1 MVREIE
7 SKFRGYSVLWGR
19 GRGLRREMR
28 EISFF
33 LSFFIF
39 LRVFYEGE
47 RWKERIVMDRDGG
60 SGEFVSFVT
69 TGFRFRKGFKGR
81 GGLAEK
87 LKRLFFE
94 TPRPKLERREQR
106 FSTVLGKFRVRRDI
120 MLLLE
125 RGLYRQ
131 GKVLIPSLRKIR
143 KKVLVCGTKYKLINE
158 LK

>member
-1 MVREIE
+1 
-7 SKFRGYSVLWGR
+7 
-19 GRGLRREMR
+19 
-28 EISFF
+28 
-33 LSFFIF
+33 
-39 LRVFYEGE
+39 
-47 RWKERIVMDRDGG
+47 MDRDGG

-125 RGLYRQ
+125 RGLYRA
-131 GKVLIPSLRKIR
+131 R
-143 KKVLVCGTKYKLINE
+143 Y
-158 LK
+158 